1 MADSYRSNPQPNF
14 SSFDRISKYA
24 KILQLD
30 NNNILVNS
38 QIQTIN
44 NDNNKKLI
52 FAKLNT
58 KTFKKNKLNSIVN

>member
-1 MADSYRSNPQPNF
+1 MADYYRNNYQLNF
-14 SSFDRISKYA
+14 SNFDRISKYA

-38 QIQTIN
+38 QIQTFN
-44 NDNNKKLI
+44 SNNKKLI

-58 KTFKKNKLNSIVN
+58 KTFKKNKLNSVVN

>member
-1 MADSYRSNPQPNF
+1 MADYYRNNYQLNF
-14 SSFDRISKYA
+14 SNFDRISKYA